1 MADQFENCTAVT
13 DLCPIE
19 ATTYGYRPNLAANI
33 FFLAVF
39 ALCGIIQLFQGLK
52 WKTWTFMIAMTW
64 GCLTEVLG
72 YVGRLIMNNNPWS
85 EVGFQ
90 IQICCLIIAPAFFAA
105 AVYLTLKHL
114 VLTLGSRYSRLPAR
128 WYTWIFIGCDIFSLV
143 LQGAGGGLAASAKAQ
158 STQDIGSNIMLT
170 GIVWQVVTLLLFAAL
185 AADFFLRA
193 NRNSADQT
201 ATAKEIRQTTKFSLF
216 LAGLVLAYLTIFV
229 RCAYRIAELAGG
241 WGNPIMRNDTEF
253 IILEGVMIVIATL
266 ALTAFH
272 PGLFF
277 PQMSP
282 KKRTAPNGILGEKD
296 VSETES
302 PSPYRV

>member
-1 MADQFENCTAVT
+1 MADQYDDCT
-13 DLCPIE
+13 
-19 ATTYGYRPNLAANI
+19 N
-33 FFLAVF
+33 
-39 ALCGIIQLFQGLK
+39 
-52 WKTWTFMIAMTW
+52 
-64 GCLTEVLG
+64 
-72 YVGRLIMNNNPWS
+72 
-85 EVGFQ
+85 
-90 IQICCLIIAPAFFAA
+90 AFFAA

-143 LQGAGGGLAASAKAQ
+143 LQAAGGGLAASADSQ
-158 STQDIGSNIMLT
+158 STRDVGSNIMLT

-193 NRNSADQT
+193 NWNSADQT

-216 LAGLVLAYLTIFV
+216 LTGLVLAYLTILI
-229 RCAYRIAELAGG
+229 RCVYRIAELAGG
-241 WGNPIMRNDTEF
+241 WGNPVMQNDAEF
-253 IILEGVMIVIATL
+253 IILEGVMIVIAAL
-266 ALTAFH
+266 ALTALH

-282 KKRTAPNGILGEKD
+282 QKRTAPNGILGEKD

-302 PSPYRV
+302 PSPDRV